1 MFMFS
6 GGLEFGLW
14 LFRLFS
20 PPQLTLN
27 TWRSI
32 LSTANQEMSGKNKS
46 NVPFALFIILSSSIV
61 ASQVLF
67 ELVVLRY
74 KHLTVYIM
82 YAYVCVFW
90 GVCIFIIL
98 FYGKLSLI
106 HMSVSCVS
114 TSLGNFILFNFYF
127 NATYWTYWNI
137 YYSLNIALSY
147 FLAFT
152 YDIQFFSILFLSI
165 FLVCVCL
172 LS

>member
-1 MFMFS
+1 
-6 GGLEFGLW
+6 
-14 LFRLFS
+14 
-20 PPQLTLN
+20 
-27 TWRSI
+27 
-32 LSTANQEMSGKNKS
+32 MSGKNKS

-74 KHLTVYIM
+74 KHLTIYIM

-127 NATYWTYWNI
+127 NATY
-137 YYSLNIALSY
+137 
-147 FLAFT
+147 
-152 YDIQFFSILFLSI
+152 
-165 FLVCVCL
+165 
-172 LS
+172 